1 VDRSK
6 VERSAERVLVE
17 KGLVVLLE
25 EWGILVVAVY
35 LYPPRTEYGG
45 GAAWAVVVEPS
56 QELEAEV
63 EVAVQVEE
71 QILRLYPRT
80 GVARVGAT

>member
-17 KGLVVLLE
+17 KRLVVLLE
-25 EWGILVVAVY
+25 EWGILVVVVY
-35 LYPPRTEYGG
+35 SYPPRTEYGG
-45 GAAWAVVVEPS
+45 GAAWVVVEPS

>member
-1 VDRSK
+1 MDKSK
-6 VERSAERVLVE
+6 VERSAEGVLAE
-17 KGLVVLLE
+17 KGVEVVLE
-25 EWGILVVAVY
+25 EWKIVAVAVY
-35 LYPPRTEYGG
+35 SCPPRTEYWG
-45 GAAWAVVVEPS
+45 GAAWAVVGEQS

-71 QILRLYPRT
+71 QILRLYPRS